1 MEHFKKYSRASKENP
16 VLLIFDNHES
26 HISIDVVNF
35 AKENGITIVTI
46 PPHCSGKLQPLDVAV
61 YSSFKSRYN
70 RVLNNWMLSNP
81 GKTVTIYNIPELIKT
96 LMSDA
101 FSQANILSG
110 FRKSGIHPFNPDIFT
125 EEEFMCSA
133 VTDRSFLGDDDMLS
147 AHSTLQDHSAR
158 LTFSNSIENPSS
170 SFDNPSMRCD
180 QNGAHLDKVPLVAPA
195 AIRPYPKASPRKKT
209 RHGRQ
214 PGKTKI
220 LTETPEKEDN
230 PVADPATVGILTE
243 RNIEENRT
251 MAAKNSRVGGIKKN
265 IFQDDETETQR
276 EDSSTI
282 VEHTSRKRNFRSSTG
297 NGSTR
302 RKTKLKKRVKSS
314 KTESED
320 ECVIQYADSSSGDE
334 AQDPS
339 DPWYCFV
346 CQNEEV
352 LDMRLCISCKRY
364 AHEICVGLTN
374 KDNENFIC
382 HECD

>member
-147 AHSTLQDHSAR
+147 AHSTLQDHSA
-158 LTFSNSIENPSS
+158 
-170 SFDNPSMRCD
+170 
-180 QNGAHLDKVPLVAPA
+180 
-195 AIRPYPKASPRKKT
+195 
-209 RHGRQ
+209 
-214 PGKTKI
+214 
-220 LTETPEKEDN
+220 
-230 PVADPATVGILTE
+230 
-243 RNIEENRT
+243 
-251 MAAKNSRVGGIKKN
+251 
-265 IFQDDETETQR
+265 
-276 EDSSTI
+276 
-282 VEHTSRKRNFRSSTG
+282 
-297 NGSTR
+297 
-302 RKTKLKKRVKSS
+302 
-314 KTESED
+314 
-320 ECVIQYADSSSGDE
+320 
-334 AQDPS
+334 
-339 DPWYCFV
+339 
-346 CQNEEV
+346 
-352 LDMRLCISCKRY
+352 
-364 AHEICVGLTN
+364 
-374 KDNENFIC
+374 
-382 HECD
+382 